1 MMLDPCVFSM
11 SPPRSKAWNCFKK
24 KNGSEAICKVCS
36 NIIKYSGNTSNLFKH
51 LKKHSNLPLT
61 ATTVD
66 NVTVEID
73 SSQAILNRHLSEPIE
88 PSTSKSSDTSTN
100 LSSEIASSHTLEEE
114 MVDSPLPA
122 KLVVKRPI
130 VESFNRASHFQEG
143 GYRHSKITMSL
154 LYFICKDKRPFHVI
168 DGKGFQH
175 LLKELSPSYKIP
187 CATTLKQ
194 LLDNKYDVMKQSLK
208 KTLLKSFCLSV
219 IELKEQHT
227 GDYISKILNQ
237 TLEDWEIEKDNVVTI
252 VTDNGSNMISAVNK
266 TFKKI
271 DGKSRHIPCF
281 AHTINLVVEVAV
293 NHSSVNN
300 LISMVR
306 EIVKWV
312 KRSVKNSDCL
322 RKSQMD
328 TGIPEGSVIKLI
340 LDVKTRWNSTFY
352 MIERFL
358 KIVDLISPMLLRD
371 CSGPSMLSA
380 YDIEALQQLVRLLKP
395 LEHVTKESSGEKYV
409 TISKIIP
416 MINCLVAQL
425 NNIKPSTDSI
435 SDVQVTLLREINKRF
450 GSIELVTPIAI
461 STLLDP
467 RFKNLHFHD
476 ANACSKAMS
485 TLRKMMNNDL
495 VDTTTTDTLREC
507 DAPTT
512 ETYHFWNHHESLA
525 LGQKTNRPNYDG
537 IINDELSLYLTNPVV
552 PLITNPLEKWEELK
566 NIFPLLYKQARIHF
580 AMVATSVPCERLF
593 SKAGATI
600 TNTRNRLTGKR
611 LEKLLFLGCFDEED
625 WF

>member
-1 MMLDPCVFSM
+1 M

-24 KNGSEAICKVCS
+24 INGSESICKVCS
-36 NIIKYSGNTSNLFKH
+36 NIVKYSGNTSNLFKH

-73 SSQAILNRHLSEPIE
+73 SSQAILNRHLSELIE
-88 PSTSKSSDTSTN
+88 PSTSTSSDTSTN

-122 KLVVKRPI
+122 RLVVKRPI

-187 CATTLKQ
+187 CATTLEQ

-208 KTLLKSFCLSV
+208 VRLSVVLHVSLTFDVWTETMEEKSFLGITIHFLEKTLEFILS
-219 IELKEQHT
+219 I
-227 GDYISKILNQ
+227 
-237 TLEDWEIEKDNVVTI
+237 EDWEIEKDNVVTI
-252 VTDNGSNMISAVNK
+252 VTDNGSNMVSAENK
-266 TFKKI
+266 TFTKI

-328 TGIPEGSVIKLI
+328 TGIPEGSVIK
-340 LDVKTRWNSTFY
+340 
-352 MIERFL
+352 
-358 KIVDLISPMLLRD
+358 
-371 CSGPSMLSA
+371 
-380 YDIEALQQLVRLLKP
+380 
-395 LEHVTKESSGEKYV
+395 
-409 TISKIIP
+409 
-416 MINCLVAQL
+416 
-425 NNIKPSTDSI
+425 
-435 SDVQVTLLREINKRF
+435 
-450 GSIELVTPIAI
+450 
-461 STLLDP
+461 
-467 RFKNLHFHD
+467 
-476 ANACSKAMS
+476 
-485 TLRKMMNNDL
+485 
-495 VDTTTTDTLREC
+495 
-507 DAPTT
+507 
-512 ETYHFWNHHESLA
+512 
-525 LGQKTNRPNYDG
+525 
-537 IINDELSLYLTNPVV
+537 
-552 PLITNPLEKWEELK
+552 
-566 NIFPLLYKQARIHF
+566 
-580 AMVATSVPCERLF
+580 
-593 SKAGATI
+593 
-600 TNTRNRLTGKR
+600 
-611 LEKLLFLGCFDEED
+611 
-625 WF
+625 